1 MKVFTVLFLFNITQ
15 VFSQLYSWDW
25 VKGNVFCPS
34 QLMMMY
40 GDQAVDHQYP
50 NQVSPTNLEVDSS
63 GNVYVFGNVGFNQ
76 HAIFD
81 YINNSFNFYVPQES
95 AHRGHYYVSKFDSSG
110 NELWTTFLEGDVFRF
125 GENLGIDLEKVNKY
139 HFKINPFNNKLFL
152 SFKND
157 GSYFE
162 DTIFVNGNPHQTPLG
177 EKVIILNENGD
188 LEHIFSISGYCGG
201 FFFQNAD
208 ETIIMNDGGLNLIHY
223 SNSLNQITSTTSF
236 GANQLVYNVHP
247 ITRDLLIMP
256 TNINGNPVYLFNK
269 TGDRLYEC
277 YKSFQVKCYDYPS
290 MDLLW
295 STYTPGS
302 YVNTNAKY
310 DVDFEG
316 NLWVQMFTLNYSYID
331 FIVDADTFSVE
342 PDYGFGTVFSFPLN
356 PLNGKPG
363 IVLKPTRML
372 NNSYGVNGFK
382 VFNKS
387 QFWAGNVY
395 LEAQFGETN
404 LTYLCPNWAVPLQ
417 HFVSKVS
424 YEDSDIFSYTA
435 NIDEIILSEF
445 ELFPNP
451 SSNFFQISNYTNSP
465 IIEVKIYSSL
475 GNLVEKYENSVHY
488 STENLQNDLYFVEI
502 KTRTNSTIK
511 KLIVNK

>member
-1 MKVFTVLFLFNITQ
+1 MKVFTILFLFNITQ
-15 VFSQLYSWDW
+15 VFAQLYSWDW

-40 GDQAVDHQYP
+40 GDQAVDYQYP

-76 HAIFD
+76 HSIFD
-81 YINNSFNFYVPQES
+81 YTNNSTNFYFPQES

-110 NELWTTFLEGDVFRF
+110 NELWTTFLEGDVLRI

-177 EKVIILNENGD
+177 EKVIVLNENGD

-277 YKSFQVKCYDYPS
+277 YKSFLVKCYEYPS
-290 MDLLW
+290 MNLLW
-295 STYTPGS
+295 STYTPGF
-302 YVNTNAKY
+302 YVNTDAKY
-310 DVDFEG
+310 DVDKEG
-316 NLWVQMFTLNYSYID
+316 NLWVQIFTLNYNYID
-331 FIVDADTFSVE
+331 FIVDTDTFNVE
-342 PDYGFGTVFSFPLN
+342 PDYGFGTIFSFPLN
-356 PLNGKPG
+356 PIDGRPG
-363 IVLKPTRML
+363 IVVKPTRML

-382 VFNKS
+382 IFNKT
-387 QFWAGNVY
+387 QYWAGNVY

-404 LTYLCPNWAVPLQ
+404 LSYLCPNWAVPLQ
-417 HFVSKVS
+417 HFIAKAS
-424 YEDSDIFSYTA
+424 YHDADIYAFSA
-435 NIDEIILSEF
+435 NIEDLIVDNFEIYPNPVNEFFSIQNLSGIEIQKVEIISMLGQLVKTFKKEHYY
-445 ELFPNP
+445 N
-451 SSNFFQISNYTNSP
+451 
-465 IIEVKIYSSL
+465 IENLKDDVYFVKIYTSS
-475 GNLVEKYENSVHY
+475 
-488 STENLQNDLYFVEI
+488 
-502 KTRTNSTIK
+502 KTFIK
-511 KLIVNK
+511 KIIIKK